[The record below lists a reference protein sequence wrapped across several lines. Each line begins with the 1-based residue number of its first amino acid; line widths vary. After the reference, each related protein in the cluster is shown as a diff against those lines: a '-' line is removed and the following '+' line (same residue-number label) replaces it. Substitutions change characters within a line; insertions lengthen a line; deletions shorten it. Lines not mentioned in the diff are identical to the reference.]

1 MTYAFVKVFFGRNS
15 VNDDH
20 DRIQREFSRQAK
32 HMASASAFH
41 EKGAIERM
49 TIALGDSAADRVLD
63 VACGPGIVAEAIAP
77 HVRAVSGIDATPE
90 MIVLA
95 NERFEKAGLTNGSF
109 AVAAAE
115 RLPFVRGLFD
125 QVVTRL
131 SLHHFTDVPAVLSEI
146 HAALRPG
153 GRLIVADVVSSEDAD
168 ESALH
173 NSLEKLRD
181 PTHVRMYSA
190 SGLLDILY
198 FARFRVVHH
207 ESWRQARTFSEWA
220 AIVAD
225 PGRTAPLL
233 NVMRVLART
242 GQTAGISLSDESG
255 ELKFAHTWLL
265 AVAVA
270 ESDS

>member
-1 MTYAFVKVFFGRNS
+1 MS
-15 VNDDH
+15 DDQ
-20 DRIQREFSRQAK
+20 DRIQQEFTRQAK

-49 TIALGDSAADRVLD
+49 VIALGDSAADRVLD

-90 MIVLA
+90 MIRLA
-95 NERFEKAGLTNGSF
+95 NERFAKAQLSNGSF
-109 AVAAAE
+109 AVSSAE

-125 QVVTRL
+125 QAVTRL
-131 SLHHFTDVPAVLSEI
+131 TLHHFTDVPAVLAEI

-190 SGLLDILY
+190 SSLLDILY
-198 FARFRVVHH
+198 FAGFRVVHH
-207 ESWRQARTFSEWA
+207 ESWRQARTFPEWA

-225 PGRTAPLL
+225 PSRTAPIQ
-233 NVMRVLART
+233 NVMRALARS
-242 GQTAGISLSDESG
+242 GQSAGISLAEESG

-270 ESDS
+270 ELG